1 MAASNMLTRPQ
12 NLAADLQAVRDRIT
26 AAALTA
32 GRDPV
37 SVTLVG
43 VSKTHPATV
52 VQAAI
57 AAGLTDLGENY
68 VQEAVA
74 KIDGIADPRVTWHLI
89 GPLQGNKTRD
99 VAERFQ
105 WVHTVDRE
113 KIARRLSEQRPHHAP
128 PLQVCLQVRLGGEES
143 KSGVEPQEL
152 EALAGQVAVLP
163 RLRLRGLMCIP
174 PAEEDPA
181 RQRHWF
187 AELRRL
193 RDALNARG
201 HALDVL
207 SMGMSAD
214 FELAIAEGATHVRVG
229 TAIFGPRP

>member
-43 VSKTHPATV
+43 VSKTHPAAV

-113 KIARRLSEQRPHHAP
+113 KIARRLSEQRPLHAP

>member
-43 VSKTHPATV
+43 VSKTHPAAV